1 MTSSDPF
8 QAEPAAVK
16 NTVCFH
22 SLQKICGT
30 SWFESA
36 TGSGT
41 SAEPGKKRRKRALI
55 HADKDSNERK
65 HQAARIEARFARRN
79 HSSSSSR
86 YVARAAFGRAIVT
99 IQKFPGKS
107 GCCLRTISR
116 SRRRTRLR
124 TTAEPMRFDVTK
136 PARSGFRSVRP
147 ALRTGSGPGSTL
159 KMRKAPRCERPSSF
173 IRSNSDDWMSRRD
186 LGKERARV
194 MFNLTRDPPFCRER
208 RCRPI
213 GSQRLPYNIRARRP
227 KSPPAKLRRRNKNRY
242 R

>member
-1 MTSSDPF
+1 MTGSTPWMTSSDPF

-41 SAEPGKKRRKRALI
+41 SAEPGKKRRKRVLI

-107 GCCLRTISR
+107 G
-116 SRRRTRLR
+116 
-124 TTAEPMRFDVTK
+124 
-136 PARSGFRSVRP
+136 
-147 ALRTGSGPGSTL
+147 
-159 KMRKAPRCERPSSF
+159 
-173 IRSNSDDWMSRRD
+173 
-186 LGKERARV
+186 
-194 MFNLTRDPPFCRER
+194 
-208 RCRPI
+208 
-213 GSQRLPYNIRARRP
+213 
-227 KSPPAKLRRRNKNRY
+227 
-242 R
+242 